1 MFSPYHPKI
10 GSFWPVCLVQP
21 FVIAGK
27 SYGKTMLYAEL
38 VSVDFV
44 HQKCKIQYWHDESKT
59 VTGGLVEERIGEL
72 PAIAGEID
80 TSYRGS
86 FSAKEFKKQ
95 QTYDEWES
103 VTNEEALAGDFES
116 VTGDG
121 CLVCGKPKAPRAKTC
136 SPKCRKQLSR
146 KKLSHQ

>member
-1 MFSPYHPKI
+1 MFSPYHPTI

-27 SYGKTMLYAEL
+27 AYGKTMLYAEL

-59 VTGGLVEERIGEL
+59 VAGGLVEERLDQL

-80 TSYRGS
+80 RSYRRKFEKMPQVKS
-86 FSAKEFKKQ
+86 
-95 QTYDEWES
+95 YDEFES
-103 VTNEEALAGDFES
+103 VTDDWLPADDSES

-121 CLVCGKPKAPRAKTC
+121 CLVCGKAKPARAKTC
-136 SPKCRKQLSR
+136 SPKCRKKLSR
-146 KKLSHQ
+146 GKLSHQ